1 MNKNSFNR
9 RGDSLGRNQVRNEE
23 MKQQTKDKIK
33 KGALLYFAKYGYA
46 GAKVSD
52 LAQFIGIS
60 QGLLYRYFSSK
71 EALFSD
77 IINNWI
83 MTRDS
88 YYQDLFGEKCSS
100 KNKIILITKHLKAS
114 LLADFEIAAVFTI
127 MENRCLA
134 HGPDDVFEKWAS
146 FPINILQ
153 KLILDGQKEGVC
165 YEGDSWMMSYS
176 YWGLFSSICR
186 DYIAH
191 GKITNYD
198 FNLLN
203 RLVLK
208 EIEGNEI

>member
-9 RGDSLGRNQVRNEE
+9 RGDNLGRNQVQNEE
-23 MKQQTKDKIK
+23 IKLKTKEKIK

-60 QGLLYRYFSSK
+60 QGLLYRYFPSK

-83 MTRDS
+83 LTRDS
-88 YYQDLFGEKCSS
+88 YYQDLLSEELSAKD
-100 KNKIILITKHLKAS
+100 KIILITKHLKDS
-114 LLADFEIAAVFTI
+114 LLVDSKIAAVFTI

-134 HGPDDVFEKWAS
+134 HGPDDVFEKWSS

-153 KLILDGQKEGVC
+153 KLILEGQKEGVC
-165 YEGDSWMMSYS
+165 YEGDSKMMSYS

-186 DYIAH
+186 DYIAY

-208 EIEGNEI
+208 EIGGNEI